1 LMPGEAV
8 PKHVA
13 ILSVTGK
20 DFTHE
25 TIRLKTVRP
34 FIMKEIVLAEER
46 EIKEKELWRTADNRA
61 KITQYLNRIVEDLI
75 EQAKREWLELQ
86 EDADGDVNEEIKVP
100 RPLVR
105 LRVECTAPQPGEFY
119 VENPQRFS
127 NRFMDR
133 VANVNDIVQYHRKK
147 KTPTRK

>member
-1 LMPGEAV
+1 M
-8 PKHVA
+8 
-13 ILSVTGK
+13 I
-20 DFTHE
+20 
-25 TIRLKTVRP
+25 
-34 FIMKEIVLAEER
+34 EIVLAEER
-46 EIKEKELWRTADNRA
+46 EIREKELWRTADNRA

-86 EDADGDVNEEIKVP
+86 EDEDGDVDEEIKIP

-147 KTPTRK
+147 KAPTRK